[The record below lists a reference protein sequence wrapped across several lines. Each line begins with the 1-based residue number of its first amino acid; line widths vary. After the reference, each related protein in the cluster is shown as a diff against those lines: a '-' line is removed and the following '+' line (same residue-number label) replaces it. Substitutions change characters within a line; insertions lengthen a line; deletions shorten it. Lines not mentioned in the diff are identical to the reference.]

1 MKKSRWLLYNKVSKN
16 SMEEN
21 GNEKAP
27 DHQTDQPHSKSHHR
41 FLVLLIAVYFV
52 KGRVQAAQMKN
63 ELADAQ
69 QRVASQ
75 QAENDEID
83 RMLENSDYYLNQEA
97 RGENDYC
104 DPEENVYVVVP

>member
-1 MKKSRWLLYNKVSKN
+1 MKKHLTIK
-16 SMEEN
+16 
-21 GNEKAP
+21 
-27 DHQTDQPHSKSHHR
+27 QTNRILSLIIV

-75 QAENDEID
+75 QAEKD

-104 DPEENVYVVVP
+104 DPEENVYIVVP